1 MAEAEDVLSDVARQA
16 TIQVQGLWRRR
27 RHDPDAP
34 STVRLAEVAGRLDL
48 LIEAVF
54 GVAYPLRVAQAPAR
68 RAFLRRLFRRH
79 DLPPPQRAVP
89 ATNDSELWLPAD
101 LGLTESELALARFRL
116 LALRLAARAERGS
129 AAMAVGAQA
138 VFERGLYTVR
148 EAHATDAFL
157 LKRLPGLRDELQALA
172 RDALQQRPDDSSMQ
186 ACYQPLEALLRACL
200 EDQIHGGEHH
210 LAAQAAQCATSAQ
223 TLALARRLTPMLLLA
238 GGHRHDWGDAAVVLD
253 DWTGDYL
260 SPGRDTEIDRRM
272 TEGEG
277 DADADAAPPRS
288 ARLDRRPVIRKPV
301 KDEDD
306 KEQGA
311 WMIHSGAPTE
321 HAEDPMGMQ
330 RPTDRDDQ
338 TPAEEFA
345 DSVSELAEARLV
357 STPERARDVLI
368 SDDPPD
374 ARATDMGQDKA
385 ADDMRP
391 QYPEWDYQ
399 VSGYQMPGTTVHVL
413 TPALGPIAW
422 V

>member
-1 MAEAEDVLSDVARQA
+1 
-16 TIQVQGLWRRR
+16 
-27 RHDPDAP
+27 
-34 STVRLAEVAGRLDL
+34 
-48 LIEAVF
+48 
-54 GVAYPLRVAQAPAR
+54 
-68 RAFLRRLFRRH
+68 
-79 DLPPPQRAVP
+79 
-89 ATNDSELWLPAD
+89 
-101 LGLTESELALARFRL
+101 
-116 LALRLAARAERGS
+116 
-129 AAMAVGAQA
+129 
-138 VFERGLYTVR
+138 
-148 EAHATDAFL
+148 
-157 LKRLPGLRDELQALA
+157 A

-200 EDQIHGGEHH
+200 EDQINGGEHH

-223 TLALARRLTPMLLLA
+223 TLALARRLTPMLLPA

-422 V
+422 VDETLERHRALLWAIRRQFERLRPSRTRWRGQLEGQDLDIDACIEASSARHAGASLAQNLYQTDYRGKRDTAIMLLIDISGSTDSWLSANQRIIDVEREALLLVCHALEAVG